1 MAECIFCRVVAGEVP
16 AEIVHRDEDIIAI
29 RDIDPQAPKHIL
41 IMPRA
46 HIPSLAQVS
55 QDQGE
60 LMGRAIL
67 LAVELAREEGVAQ
80 SGYRLV
86 MNSGL
91 DGGQV
96 VPHLHLHLL
105 GGRALSPQMG

>member
-1 MAECIFCRVVAGEVP
+1 MAECIFCRIAAGEIP
-16 AEIVHRDEDIIAI
+16 AEVVHRDEDIIAI

-41 IMPRA
+41 IIPRS

-55 QDQGE
+55 QEQRD
-60 LMGRAIL
+60 LMGRAVL
-67 LAVELAREEGVAQ
+67 LAVELARGEGMAQ

-86 MNSGL
+86 INSGP

-105 GGRALSPQMG
+105 GGKALSPQMG

>member
-1 MAECIFCRVVAGEVP
+1 MAECIFCRIAAGEIP
-16 AEIVHRDEDIIAI
+16 AEVVHRDEDIIAI

-41 IMPRA
+41 IIPRF

-55 QDQGE
+55 QEQRE
-60 LMGRAIL
+60 LMGRAVL
-67 LAVELAREEGVAQ
+67 LAVELARGEGMAQ

-86 MNSGL
+86 INSGP

-105 GGRALSPQMG
+105 GGKALSPQMG

>member
-1 MAECIFCRVVAGEVP
+1 MAECIFCRIAAGEIP
-16 AEIVHRDEDIIAI
+16 AEVVHRDEDIIAI

-41 IMPRA
+41 IIPRS

-55 QDQGE
+55 QEQRE
-60 LMGRAIL
+60 LMGRAVL
-67 LAVELAREEGVAQ
+67 LAVELARGEGMAQ

-86 MNSGL
+86 INSGP

-105 GGRALSPQMG
+105 GGKALSPKMG

>member
-1 MAECIFCRVVAGEVP
+1 MAECIFCRIAAGEIP
-16 AEIVHRDEDIIAI
+16 AEVVHRDEDIIAI

-41 IMPRA
+41 IIPRS

-55 QDQGE
+55 QEQRE
-60 LMGRAIL
+60 LMGRAVL
-67 LAVELAREEGVAQ
+67 LAVELARGEGMAQ

-86 MNSGL
+86 INSGP

-105 GGRALSPQMG
+105 GGKALSPQMG

>member
-1 MAECIFCRVVAGEVP
+1 MAECIFCRIAAGEIP
-16 AEIVHRDEDIIAI
+16 AEVVHRDEDIIAI
-29 RDIDPQAPKHIL
+29 RDIGPQAPKHIL
-41 IMPRA
+41 IIPKS

-55 QDQGE
+55 QEQRE

-67 LAVELAREEGVAQ
+67 LAVELARGEGVAQ

-86 MNSGL
+86 INSGP

-105 GGRALSPQMG
+105 GGRTLSAKMG

>member
-1 MAECIFCRVVAGEVP
+1 MAECIFCRIAAGEIA
-16 AEIVHRDEDIIAI
+16 AEVVHRDEDIIAI

-41 IMPRA
+41 IMPKA

-55 QDQGE
+55 REQGE

-67 LAVELAREEGVAQ
+67 LAVELARGEGIAQ

-86 MNSGL
+86 INSGP
-91 DGGQV
+91 DSGQG

-105 GGRALSPQMG
+105 GGRALSPQIG

>member
-1 MAECIFCRVVAGEVP
+1 MAECIFCRIAAGEIP
-16 AEIVHRDEDIIAI
+16 AEVVHRDEDIIAI

-41 IMPRA
+41 IIPRS

-55 QDQGE
+55 QEQRE
-60 LMGRAIL
+60 LMGRAVL
-67 LAVELAREEGVAQ
+67 LAVELARGEGVAQ

-86 MNSGL
+86 INSGP

-105 GGRALSPQMG
+105 GGKALSPQMG

>member
-1 MAECIFCRVVAGEVP
+1 MAECIFCRIAAGEIP
-16 AEIVHRDEDIIAI
+16 AEVVHRDEDIIAI

-41 IMPRA
+41 IMPKA
-46 HIPSLAQVS
+46 HIPSLSQVS
-55 QDQGE
+55 QEQGE

-67 LAVELAREEGVAQ
+67 LAVELARGEGIAK

-86 MNSGL
+86 INSGP

-105 GGRALSPQMG
+105 GGKALSPQMG

>member
-1 MAECIFCRVVAGEVP
+1 MAECIFCRIAAGEIP
-16 AEIVHRDEDIIAI
+16 AEVVHRDEDIIAI

-41 IMPRA
+41 IIPRS

-55 QDQGE
+55 QEQRE
-60 LMGRAIL
+60 LMGRAVL
-67 LAVELAREEGVAQ
+67 LAVELARGEGMAQ

-86 MNSGL
+86 INSGP

-105 GGRALSPQMG
+105 GGRALSPKMG